1 MPSAVPPSALEFPVE
16 RTPGIIAVD
25 GDAVVVD
32 DITIN
37 KWKDTGTVNKPWK
50 RGNTPGVGGE
60 LAKEIGL
67 LNVCPTSP
75 HGTCLPP
82 CVHMWLGSRPAFPG
96 CDTKYR

>member
-1 MPSAVPPSALEFPVE
+1 MPGAVPPSALEFPVE

-60 LAKEIGL
+60 LAKEIDL

-75 HGTCLPP
+75 HGTCPPTPLCPHVVGLAICLPR
-82 CVHMWLGSRPAFPG
+82 V
-96 CDTKYR
+96 